1 MKKLFKISLIIFI
14 VLFTA
19 CDKVEGPYTE
29 GPTGGQTGGETP
41 GEVEDTVKIKKVL
54 IEEYTGHLCSTCP
67 NAGLVL
73 HDLKELYGIQ
83 LTIIAV
89 HSGHNAALAS
99 PNYMTDFTTTVGNDL
114 NVFFDV
120 GDMAPLGVVNR
131 RKFNNNSYYP
141 IDREAWG
148 PAIAEVLAE
157 EQQAKIKIE
166 KTYNNVDSIVN
177 VTAKLEFFSEIS
189 DPINL
194 SVYVTEDSVI
204 AYQKNNNATIGPTPE
219 IPNYA
224 HMHVLRGALNN
235 TWGDEVLATGS
246 SNGLKIT
253 KTIQGKLPNKV
264 KDVNNVNLVV
274 FLHNA
279 NTKEI
284 IQVEEVKLK

>member
-29 GPTGGQTGGETP
+29 GQTGGQTGGETP

-54 IEEYTGHLCSTCP
+54 IEEYTGHLCSNCP
-67 NAGLVL
+67 AASLLL
-73 HDLKELYGIQ
+73 HQLKDVYGIQ

-89 HSGHNAALAS
+89 HAGYNANLVS
-99 PNYMTDFTTTVGNDL
+99 PNYLTDFRTTVGNDL
-114 NVFFDV
+114 NTFFEVDI
-120 GDMAPLGVVNR
+120 APQGVVNR

-141 IDREAWG
+141 IDKEAWG

-157 EQQAKIKIE
+157 EQQAKIKVE
-166 KTYNNVDSIVN
+166 KTYNNVDSMVN

-194 SVYVTEDSVI
+194 SVYVIEDSVI
-204 AYQKNNNATIGPTPE
+204 AYQKNNDPNIGSTPE

-264 KDVNNVNLVV
+264 KNVNNVNLVV